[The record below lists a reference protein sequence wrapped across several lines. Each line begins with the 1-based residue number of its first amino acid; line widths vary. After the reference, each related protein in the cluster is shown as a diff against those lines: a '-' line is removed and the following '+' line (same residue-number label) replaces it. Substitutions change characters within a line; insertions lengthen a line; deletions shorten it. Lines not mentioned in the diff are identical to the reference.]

1 MELSANARH
10 WQLQQLQYHYQHNKV
25 GVAAATAATKI
36 CSGYE
41 DWHLLEYYRHQLDLF
56 SNMCL
61 NRQYLALNNLSLHL
75 DIELILK
82 YVSII
87 IIQYYLKPMVKF
99 KFYFFLM

>member
-1 MELSANARH
+1 MELSANARQ

-25 GVAAATAATKI
+25 GTAAAIAAAKN
-36 CSGYE
+36 CSGFE

-61 NRQYLALNNLSLHL
+61 NRQYLALNHLSQHL

-82 YVSII
+82 
-87 IIQYYLKPMVKF
+87 
-99 KFYFFLM
+99 